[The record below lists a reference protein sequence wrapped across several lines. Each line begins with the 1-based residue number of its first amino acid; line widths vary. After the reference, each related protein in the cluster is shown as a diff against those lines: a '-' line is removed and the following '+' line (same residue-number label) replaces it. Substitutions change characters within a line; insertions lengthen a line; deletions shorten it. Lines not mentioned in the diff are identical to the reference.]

1 MSGVALP
8 PDRDDLILLWLH
20 RFSRASLSELPRAS
34 SPSPC
39 DRNRPTAKPTTMR
52 GPLARG
58 PPSSICPSPTPLAG
72 NCPLAFR
79 RARWSP
85 NRVGWRRF
93 RQTNQMDDARP
104 DRLRSKSRQ
113 EVVQNLTGL
122 HDLRFLPL
130 SDTLSMARSV
140 HFFRETRGVGRTRL
154 KTQTASS
161 FTCTC
166 PARTCARSQ
175 PVAHAARP

>member
-1 MSGVALP
+1 MNGVALP

-52 GPLARG
+52 GPLAKR

-113 EVVQNLTGL
+113 EVV
-122 HDLRFLPL
+122 
-130 SDTLSMARSV
+130 
-140 HFFRETRGVGRTRL
+140 
-154 KTQTASS
+154 
-161 FTCTC
+161 
-166 PARTCARSQ
+166 
-175 PVAHAARP
+175 